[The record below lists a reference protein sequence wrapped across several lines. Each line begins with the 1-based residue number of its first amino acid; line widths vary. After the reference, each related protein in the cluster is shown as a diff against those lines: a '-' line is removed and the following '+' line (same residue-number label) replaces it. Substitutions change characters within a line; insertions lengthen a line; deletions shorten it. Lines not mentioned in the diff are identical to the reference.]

1 MPFSAVFPNSPS
13 RLAAKYLVAKTLGH
27 TSDVELI
34 CTLPSPSTLPLD
46 PERRRAAEQESR
58 RQR

>member
-34 CTLPSPSTLPLD
+34 CTLPASSFYASFGP
-46 PERRRAAEQESR
+46 
-58 RQR
+58 